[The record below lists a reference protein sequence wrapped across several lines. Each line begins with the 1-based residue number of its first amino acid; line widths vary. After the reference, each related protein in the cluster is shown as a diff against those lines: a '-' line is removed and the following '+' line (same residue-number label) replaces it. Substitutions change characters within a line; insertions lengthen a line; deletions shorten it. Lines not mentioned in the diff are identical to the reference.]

1 MAKEGIGLGCNR
13 CATSKLPT
21 HYFGIGHVPV
31 IITHCPPNIFVEDLY
46 TTLAATVAIYHTN
59 GWRNCKRR
67 NTRMRYCNF
76 RLEILFFVDY
86 IADGAQCS
94 ILKTHTH
101 TFNFYTSNRMLP
113 LVWVV
118 IVVVVV
124 VVTVVVVLGDMVTE
138 TFCVVV
144 GEDRKNTITWY
155 MNTPDNPFMMA
166 GLGYG
171 THAPLCFVA
180 LWCSMY
186 MINRGRMAHP
196 VGHIS
201 KCTFCSYY

>member
-1 MAKEGIGLGCNR
+1 
-13 CATSKLPT
+13 
-21 HYFGIGHVPV
+21 
-31 IITHCPPNIFVEDLY
+31 
-46 TTLAATVAIYHTN
+46 
-59 GWRNCKRR
+59 
-67 NTRMRYCNF
+67 MRYCNF

-144 GEDRKNTITWY
+144 GEDRKNTIT
-155 MNTPDNPFMMA
+155 
-166 GLGYG
+166 
-171 THAPLCFVA
+171 
-180 LWCSMY
+180 
-186 MINRGRMAHP
+186 
-196 VGHIS
+196 
-201 KCTFCSYY
+201 